1 MSTCAALGGEEGKGK
16 GGKKAAATPPRC
28 FLANKDQ
35 QADKMRSVLKTTMTP
50 LHSKTHSTL
59 SKPVHPDYSS
69 NRASP
74 GSLYFTRQNSTNSWE
89 KKLWRWYY
97 WFGTASGDAVSIT
110 VSETHSFALAWKRSK
125 EKSVCVWH
133 QGLKGQKQQKKMLVS
148 RTTSSEALCYAEEA
162 DVCVGTLWFI
172 IIIIF
177 FLLCLLFEVG
187 KQCAVA
193 FRRLLQLAMKW
204 RLAGCSNNKVD
215 LTRSLRAEATHV
227 PCSSH
232 ATDLSKGLSFR
243 ASPAFF
249 FFFLSVSFFFS
260 LPSLF
265 PSTCCALLSLIS
277 WQELGSRHVPIRE
290 QRYCGALLSANL
302 RKSALCAT
310 GHVPAL
316 LALLFS
322 DLKRERR
329 KRANLRYD
337 KGDFFFDLTQQI
349 SKKGVTPLTVRSLG
363 LKLAAAPMVN

>member
-16 GGKKAAATPPRC
+16 GGKKAAATPPGC

-35 QADKMRSVLKTTMTP
+35 QADKMRSELKTTMTP

-59 SKPVHPDYSS
+59 SEPVHPDYSS
-69 NRASP
+69 NRAGP
-74 GSLYFTRQNSTNSWE
+74 GSLYFTRQNSTKRWE

-110 VSETHSFALAWKRSK
+110 VWETHSFALAWKRTK
-125 EKSVCVWH
+125 KKSVCVWH
-133 QGLKGQKQQKKMLVS
+133 QGLKGQKQQKKFWSAGPRPQKL
-148 RTTSSEALCYAEEA
+148 YAMRRKQMSA
-162 DVCVGTLWFI
+162 WVHCDLF
-172 IIIIF
+172 IIIF
-177 FLLCLLFEVG
+177 FFLCLLFEVG

-249 FFFLSVSFFFS
+249 FFPFGFFFFS

-290 QRYCGALLSANL
+290 QRYCGAVLSANL

-316 LALLFS
+316 LALLSS

-329 KRANLRYD
+329 KRQTWDMTRGTFSSISPSKSQKRSD
-337 KGDFFFDLTQQI
+337 PFDREKPWTETCC
-349 SKKGVTPLTVRSLG
+349 GTDG
-363 LKLAAAPMVN
+363 